1 MERKPI
7 KITLSFACYWLL
19 KFFLAGKVGPIIGK
33 IEYPGTQSGGGVGS
47 TWNDKWSS
55 PIGLTKW
62 RYNNLFIVNIPE
74 GQKYPQ

>member
-33 IEYPGTQSGGGVGS
+33 IEYPGTQSGGGGWGPPGMTNGAV
-47 TWNDKWSS
+47 
-55 PIGLTKW
+55 P
-62 RYNNLFIVNIPE
+62 
-74 GQKYPQ
+74 